1 MYPSEVSICITWVNF
16 RIVLTEMDD
25 TNTLDQKPSTQV
37 DLTQKTQDL
46 LGQSSMNDV
55 STNDG
60 AKKKMRKRK
69 YVSFMFL

>member
-1 MYPSEVSICITWVNF
+1 
-16 RIVLTEMDD
+16 MDD